1 MRTIRGFITP
11 VRRREGRIGRIWRRV
26 SRSTVPILT
35 KREAASELNLAH
47 GAASTTG
54 QSE

>member
-26 SRSTVPILT
+26 SRSTVPMLT
-35 KREAASELNLAH
+35 KLGALSELDFAH
-47 GAASTTG
+47 GATSTTG
-54 QSE
+54 QKE